1 MQTYTPIQQCW
12 GGTTYTSYAN
22 FINKMKKEK
31 KNNYRLSNAKNQVV
45 FLQEKIT
52 NLNLKKWNNA
62 MVTMSK

>member
-1 MQTYTPIQQCW
+1 
-12 GGTTYTSYAN
+12 
-22 FINKMKKEK
+22 MKKEK